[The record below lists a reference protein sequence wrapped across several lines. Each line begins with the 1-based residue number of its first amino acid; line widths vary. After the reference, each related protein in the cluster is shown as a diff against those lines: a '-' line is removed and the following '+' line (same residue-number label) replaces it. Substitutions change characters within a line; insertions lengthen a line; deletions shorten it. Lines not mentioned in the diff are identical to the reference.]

1 MTRYSNI
8 DSFKSKQQAMALG
21 MSGLVFIAFF
31 AFAYHPTCYT
41 GRSVMMRAKCP
52 VCALVSQG
60 ESDLER
66 PKVELHFRP
75 VFLPSATD
83 LFSLPPNP
91 HHRRLRVRGPPVS
104 PTQI

>member
-1 MTRYSNI
+1 
-8 DSFKSKQQAMALG
+8 MA
-21 MSGLVFIAFF
+21 GLVFIAFF
-31 AFAYHPTCYT
+31 AFAYHSARYA

-60 ESDLER
+60 KSDLER

-75 VFLPSATD
+75 VFFPSAID
-83 LFSLPPNP
+83 LFSLPLKP
-91 HHRRLRVRGPPVS
+91 HHRRLRVRGPPNS